1 VATKRPF
8 EGCALQEFPCRRRT
22 VHRSHSAAQP
32 RTGRTVLDRRQP
44 LMAIALDVAL
54 LGPRTN
60 GRPLEAMILW

>member
-1 VATKRPF
+1 V
-8 EGCALQEFPCRRRT
+8 PCKNSRAGGELFT
-22 VHRSHSAAQP
+22 GPISAAQP